1 MAGLKVF
8 DGSAWRATGV
18 EDSQWD
24 ILNATA
30 LGSSVDLSWPT
41 AGGSPSYYEIFVDG
55 SIINAGNVTSY
66 NVSGLTIG
74 QNYNFKVR
82 PVYSDGST
90 GGWSYFK
97 NRGPNGFNL
106 ATGGSVTT
114 VNNFNGT
121 GQSWKVHVFTSNS
134 NFVVTDS
141 PGVNDFRVLVVGGGG
156 GGGSGTNGGGG
167 GAGQVI
173 DTTLAMTTGTFPVV
187 VGNGGGAGRGY
198 NTFGGT
204 SSISSLSATGGE
216 TGGNNYGSRGGNS
229 GNGFSGAGSPDGFN
243 RCGGGAGA
251 SANGSNV
258 NGGAGVTTTIEGS
271 TSVGFAGGG
280 GGGSRGT
287 GHGSGADGGGRSN
300 VSASRRGS
308 GGGGAEFDSG
318 GGSGFRGEVIVAYRI
333 A

>member
-1 MAGLKVF
+1 MPGLKVF
-8 DGSAWRATGV
+8 DGSSWRATGV

-24 ILNATA
+24 ILSATA
-30 LGSSVDLSWPT
+30 GGSVVNLSWPL
-41 AGGSPSYYEIFVDG
+41 AGGSPSYYEINVDD

-66 NVSGLTIG
+66 TVTGLTIG

-82 PVYSDGST
+82 PVYADGST

-97 NRGPNGFNL
+97 NRGPNGFNN
-106 ATGGSVTT
+106 ASGGTVST
-114 VNNFNGT
+114 VNNYNGT
-121 GQSWKVHVFTSNS
+121 GETWKVHVFTSNGTFS
-134 NFVVTDS
+134 VTDS
-141 PGVNDFRVLVVGGGG
+141 PGINSFRALVVGGGG

-167 GAGQVI
+167 GAGQVL
-173 DTTLAMTTGTFPVV
+173 DTTINLSNGNFTVT
-187 VGNGGGAGRGY
+187 VGSGSAAGRGY
-198 NTFGGT
+198 NARGGT
-204 SSISSLSATGGE
+204 SSISTLSAIGGE
-216 TGGNNYGSRGGNS
+216 CGGNNYGARGGNS

-258 NGGAGVTTTIEGS
+258 NGGAGVTTNIEGS
-271 TSVGFAGGG
+271 TSVAFAGGG

-300 VSASRRGS
+300 EGASRRGS
-308 GGGGAEFDSG
+308 AGGGAEFDSS